1 MAGVYAPWRVWDLRA
16 GFMQISR
23 GGQISQFRIC
33 SDPVR
38 LFWYQ
43 DFILKITSAVVGN
56 LKKIGNLKYQSQIKG
71 AQDRIFQTI
80 WFFFGPG
87 TTFDRSGLDFQILG
101 LFQRQVQNREWKKT
115 ENTQQSWFEKPEHG
129 ACS

>member
-1 MAGVYAPWRVWDLRA
+1 MACVGLARFQRGFLQFQEVDRFLNFASVRTRYACFGTR
-16 GFMQISR
+16 IS
-23 GGQISQFRIC
+23 SQ
-33 SDPVR
+33 
-38 LFWYQ
+38 
-43 DFILKITSAVVGN
+43 ITSAVIGN

-101 LFQRQVQNREWKKT
+101 LFQRQVQNREW
-115 ENTQQSWFEKPEHG
+115 
-129 ACS
+129 

>member
-16 GFMQISR
+16 GFLQISR

-43 DFILKITSAVVGN
+43 DFMGRDTTRSPPDRRKGTKTRDYSVITQLQADTVLVSCHISYTKTHVTVHLYPVA
-56 LKKIGNLKYQSQIKG
+56 QSE
-71 AQDRIFQTI
+71 R
-80 WFFFGPG
+80 
-87 TTFDRSGLDFQILG
+87 
-101 LFQRQVQNREWKKT
+101 
-115 ENTQQSWFEKPEHG
+115 
-129 ACS
+129 